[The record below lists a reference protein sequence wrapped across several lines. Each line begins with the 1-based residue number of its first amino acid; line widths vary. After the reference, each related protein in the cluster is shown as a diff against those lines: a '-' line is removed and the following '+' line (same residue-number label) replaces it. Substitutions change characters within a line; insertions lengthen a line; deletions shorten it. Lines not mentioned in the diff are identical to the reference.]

1 MMRNTLPAAAILGS
15 GLLVWS
21 GFAQAQVT
29 YAPVQVPGITVTG
42 IRSNSSTT
50 DNVVVT
56 GSFISAGTTTATLYS
71 GSLQALPT
79 APSSAWNLLT
89 PILPSQTVTSSTFYG
104 PNTPLFDAS
113 LPAGDVRAVGSYK
126 YAES

>member
-21 GFAQAQVT
+21 GVAQAQVT

-50 DNVVVT
+50 DDVVVT

-89 PILPSQTVTSSTFYG
+89 PNLGPSQTVTSSTFYG
-104 PNTPLFDAS
+104 PNTPLFDPS
-113 LPAGDVRAVGSYK
+113 LPAGDVRAV
-126 YAES
+126 